1 MKQTNNK
8 QSVRWLAILLPY
20 VKPYYGTI
28 LLAVVFMIVDSLLT
42 SLRPWPLKII
52 IDRVLNGQNIKIPLL
67 GGFINNNA
75 LSNLTILYA
84 ACIAMILIAVG
95 TGLFS
100 YLFTLLMGNF
110 SQRFI
115 FTLKNITFNHIQRL
129 SLQFHTKKRMGDI
142 MSRLTSDIN
151 SIQLLTS
158 RSSILFLTNFF
169 LIVSNL
175 VIMFWLNWQYSLI
188 ACSVLPFLFFSI
200 WWHTAKIKSVSRTA
214 RISDGEVASIAQ
226 ETLGSIRIVKGLAQ
240 EDRQFRLF
248 DKQAQKSLGEYLKR
262 NRLQANMAPIIDILA
277 ALGLSLV
284 MYYGAIGVISGDVT
298 IGDMI
303 VFFFYVSNFYS
314 PLRAM
319 SRQFG
324 NFSNGITGAERVAE
338 ILSNNVMVEQPDKG
352 VKAPP
357 FKGKVEFRNITFGY
371 EPGQEV
377 LKDVSFTIQP
387 GEKVAIIGAT
397 GAGKSTLAG
406 ILLRFYDPLEGSVF
420 IDGNEIKQYSLES
433 LRQQIGLILQE
444 TYLFS
449 GTIRDNII
457 FGCNATPSFEKI
469 TEAAKAAQADD
480 FITALPD
487 GYNSHVFEGG
497 ANLSGGQRQR
507 IAIARAIVRNVPILL
522 LDEPTSNL
530 DKVFEKSVL
539 ETLNNIS
546 YRPTLIM
553 ITHSLEAAK
562 MADTIIVIED
572 GRIVE
577 LGSPAKLRANGTFF
591 QKYINTGFI
600 VPNKI

>member
-1 MKQTNNK
+1 M
-8 QSVRWLAILLPY
+8 PY

-28 LLAVVFMIVDSLLT
+28 LLAVVFMIADSLLT

-52 IDRVLNGQNIKIPLL
+52 IDKVLNGQNIRIPLI
-67 GGFINNNA
+67 GGLINDTT
-75 LSNLTILYA
+75 LSNLTILYG

-100 YLFTLLMGNF
+100 YLFTLLTGNF
-110 SQRFI
+110 SQRFV
-115 FTLKNITFNHIQRL
+115 FSLRKITFNYLQRL
-129 SLQFHTKKRMGDI
+129 SLQFHTKKRLGDI

-158 RSSILFLTNFF
+158 RGGMLFLTNFF

-175 VIMFWLNWQYSLI
+175 LIMFWMNWQYSLI
-188 ACSVLPFLFFSI
+188 TCSVLPFLFFSI
-200 WWHTAKIKSVSRTA
+200 WWHTARIKTASRAA
-214 RISDGEVASIAQ
+214 RISDGEVASVAQ
-226 ETLGSIRIVKGLAQ
+226 ETLSSIRIVKGLAQ
-240 EDRQFRLF
+240 EDRQDRLF
-248 DKQAQKSLGEYLKR
+248 DKHAQKSLSEYMKR
-262 NRLQANMAPIIDILA
+262 IGLQARMAPIIDVLA

-284 MYYGAIGVISGDVT
+284 MYYGAKGVMSGKVT
-298 IGDMI
+298 IGDI
-303 VFFFYVSNFYS
+303 TVFFFYVSNFYS

-324 NFSNGITGAERVAE
+324 NFSNGIAGAERVAE
-338 ILSNNVMVEQPDKG
+338 ILSNNLMVEQTDKG

-371 EPGQEV
+371 EPGQVV
-377 LKDVSFTIQP
+377 LKNVSFTIQP
-387 GEKVAIIGAT
+387 GGKVAIIGAT

-406 ILLRFYDPLEGSVF
+406 MLLRFYDPLEGAVF
-420 IDGNEIKQYSLES
+420 IDGNNIKQYSLES

-449 GTIRDNII
+449 GTISDNII
-457 FGCNATPSFEKI
+457 FGSNATPSFEEI
-469 TEAAKAAQADD
+469 IEAAKAAQAHD

-546 YRPTLIM
+546 YRPTIIM

-562 MADTIIVIED
+562 MADIIIVIEN

-577 LGSPAKLRANGTFF
+577 LGNPEKLSENGTFF
-591 QKYINTGFI
+591 QKYIRTGL
-600 VPNKI
+600 VVHNKK